1 LIVGRP
7 IVALVVAAM
16 LMILFLG
23 SASAAGSWLD
33 QPPQPWNKAG
43 AAIPIAPPA
52 QLAQQICTTKERS
65 AVNPEEAQLAHA
77 GWRLE
82 SYWPT
87 LQRANLA
94 IVLALS
100 DYDGMCRPLNFNA
113 YVFGGDA
120 YAGTLSPVSLNSRT
134 DGVLNRTP
142 TFSSDGVIQAIFT
155 RYAPTDPLCC
165 PSRPATIVTYGLVN
179 GAIAPLTMTTGPP
192 TSTPVPA
199 RPATLPHAGT
209 GDPLL
214 VVGLGLAL
222 LLAGLASRVTSDE

>member
-1 LIVGRP
+1 L
-7 IVALVVAAM
+7 ALVAAAV
-16 LMILFLG
+16 LTILFVG
-23 SASAAGSWLD
+23 SVSAAASWLD
-33 QPPQPWNKAG
+33 QPLQSWNKAG
-43 AAIPIAPPA
+43 TAIPIAPPA
-52 QLAQQICTTKERS
+52 QLAQQICTTKERG
-65 AVNPEEAQLAHA
+65 AANPEEAQVARA

-82 SYWPT
+82 SFWPT
-87 LQRANLA
+87 VQRANLA

-113 YVFGGDA
+113 YVFAGGT
-120 YAGTLSPVSLNSRT
+120 YAGTLSPVNLNSRT

-142 TFSSDGVIQAIFT
+142 GFLSDGVIQAIFT

-179 GAIAPLTMTTGPP
+179 GAIAPLTVATGPP

-199 RPATLPHAGT
+199 PPATLPRAGT
-209 GDPLL
+209 SDPLL

-222 LLAGLASRVTSDE
+222 LLAGLASRVTRDE